1 MLKRSHFMTSFFQ
14 SVILKLLNYLVTLK
28 EEKRSLEY
36 DLILVGFVKVGKTLA
51 VRGQVEVKKLTLVR
65 QNNKM

>member
-1 MLKRSHFMTSFFQ
+1 MTSFFQ